1 MAYGFSSTVFGV
13 RFSFSRFLSH
23 TPTFDT
29 IARVRDRYWRDRE
42 SHTNFTPTSNRT
54 GHVSS
59 RIEEILEVLE
69 EAIRLWEVDGGR
81 LAPSYYRNEAVKHV
95 ATRRGILSTS
105 VSNKFRRELGPD
117 IWGTPAF
124 DARLAAWFRSQALRK
139 TPAKRARPQNNTGA
153 HAHTCE
159 E

>member
-1 MAYGFSSTVFGV
+1 M
-13 RFSFSRFLSH
+13 
-23 TPTFDT
+23 
-29 IARVRDRYWRDRE
+29 
-42 SHTNFTPTSNRT
+42 
-54 GHVSS
+54 SS

-124 DARLAAWFRSQALRK
+124 DALLEAWFRSQALRK
-139 TPAKRARPQNNTGA
+139 NLEKHAITENDLRALADFFGTPRLAVGA
-153 HAHTCE
+153 GAA
-159 E
+159 